1 MFLPNAWVSV
11 YRDTPAKQTVDAWG
25 QQVDDPAPTAATA
38 DATGLPAY
46 ISQSTQRVADPGS
59 GTVTVVSL
67 YKIRLR
73 PRAFTFASSDR
84 LKDERTNA
92 VYQVNAVNDN
102 IGTVQYADVV
112 LICKRVT

>member
-1 MFLPNAWVSV
+1 M

-25 QQVDDPAPTAATA
+25 QQVDDPAPSAASA

-46 ISQSTQRVADPGS
+46 ISQNTQRVADPGS

-73 PRAFTFASSDR
+73 PRAFVFTSTDR
-84 LKDERTNA
+84 VKDERTGA
-92 VYQVNAVNDN
+92 VYQVGAISDN
-102 IGTVQYADVV
+102 VGTVHAADIV
-112 LICKRVT
+112 LTCKRVT